1 LLKEFNIVK
10 NADTPWSCYAD
21 PKSNLIYF
29 IHSKC
34 ACSFYKW
41 IFRTLGWQTCTVN
54 DIDWDSSLVFSYI
67 RDPLVKQRIGIIEWF
82 YYNHC
87 EHLLEQNFDDDKFFQ
102 LLAEIVYIDHHSM
115 SIYEHLG
122 DKSQKIKW
130 IPIDQPDINHK
141 QLTLDLI
148 KQYSTITEELELRVL
163 DAAAMNVSTGFKKM
177 CNEKI
182 LNLPVH
188 PLIIKSLEYD
198 QCLYDN
204 IVKPSGFEPEYFQIR
219 VKKLEATGLSNLD
232 AQKVADAEVESGKY
246 LKWNK
251 NV

>member
-1 LLKEFNIVK
+1 MLKDYNIVK
-10 NADTPWSCYAD
+10 NKNTPWSCYAD

-41 IFRTLGWQTCTVN
+41 VFRTLGWQICTVN
-54 DIDWDSSLVFSYI
+54 DIDWDSSLIFSYI
-67 RDPLVKQRIGIIEWF
+67 RDPIVKQRVGIIQWF
-82 YYNHC
+82 YHNHC
-87 EHLLEQNFDDDKFFQ
+87 AHLLEQNFDNDKFFQ
-102 LLAEIVYIDHHSM
+102 LLSEIVYIDHHSM

-122 DKSQKIKW
+122 DNSQKIKW
-130 IPIDQPDINHK
+130 IPIDQPGINHK

-148 KQYSTITEELELRVL
+148 KQYSTITKELELQVL
-163 DAAAMNVSTGFKKM
+163 NANDINVSTGFKKM

-198 QCLYDN
+198 RCLYDQL
-204 IVKPSGFEPEYFQIR
+204 VRPPGFEPTNFQIR
-219 VKKLEATGLSNLD
+219 VRELEATGLSNIES
-232 AQKVADAEVESGKY
+232 QKVADAEVESGEY
-246 LKWNK
+246 LNWNK
-251 NV
+251 NI